1 VTRNDLGFILVAFP
15 AILVVVDPFAAI
27 PLFATM
33 TAGDPVDKRK
43 ALAARAALATGLTL
57 GFFALAGGLVF
68 RLMGI
73 SLPAFK
79 IAGGLMILLMAV
91 DMMRAQPSRTR
102 STAAEQAE
110 AMEKDDI
117 AIVPLAIPMLAGPGA
132 MATVAVLM
140 TRGAWR
146 PLPTLGIFVSIAL
159 TSVITWLLLRTTA
172 RAETFLSRTTLRIL
186 ERVMGL
192 LLASVAVEFMA
203 SGITELVMKA
213 R

>member
-1 VTRNDLGFILVAFP
+1 MQKRR
-15 AILVVVDPFAAI
+15 AI
-27 PLFATM
+27 
-33 TAGDPVDKRK
+33 
-43 ALAARAALATGLTL
+43 AARAALATGLTL
-57 GFFALAGGLVF
+57 GFFALAGGLLF
-68 RLMGI
+68 KLMGI

-91 DMMRAQPSRTR
+91 VMMRAQPSRTR

-110 AMEKDDI
+110 AMDKDDV

-140 TRGAWR
+140 TRAAWR
-146 PLPTLGIFVSIAL
+146 PVPTLAIFLSIAL
-159 TSVITWLLLRTTA
+159 TSTISWLLLRAAA

-192 LLASVAVEFMA
+192 LLAAVAVEFMA
-203 SGITELVMKA
+203 GGITELVLKA
-213 R
+213 RP